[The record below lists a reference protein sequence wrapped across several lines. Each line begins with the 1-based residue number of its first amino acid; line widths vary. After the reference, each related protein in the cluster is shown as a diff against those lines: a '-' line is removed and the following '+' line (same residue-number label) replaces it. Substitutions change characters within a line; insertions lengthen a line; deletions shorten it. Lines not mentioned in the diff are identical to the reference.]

1 MSTDLIAVGLERL
14 ADKLDHVSNTVSD
27 IRVRQA
33 ELIESVKHLKE
44 EKDRLEG
51 SITDVKGSV
60 KEINDIPKNTLV
72 SFIKGL
78 ITSLGAASAGWFI
91 ARGGH

>member
-33 ELIESVKHLKE
+33 ELS
-44 EKDRLEG
+44 
-51 SITDVKGSV
+51 
-60 KEINDIPKNTLV
+60 
-72 SFIKGL
+72 
-78 ITSLGAASAGWFI
+78 
-91 ARGGH
+91 

>member
-51 SITDVKGSV
+51 SIIDVKGSV
-60 KEINDIPKNTLV
+60 KEIKDIPKNTLV

-78 ITSLGAASAGWFI
+78 ITSLGAASAGWFL
-91 ARGGH
+91 AKGGH